1 MDQRKLIGG
10 IIETT
15 QNNEDGGIKPLVEV
29 DGAAAVWISSL
40 AEKNL
45 IRMTC
50 ASDLSQ
56 SKSIPPSLQHHL
68 NVFEDIFS
76 IVILSLMCRKLD
88 GKIFIFALLP

>member
-40 AEKNL
+40 AEKKPYPHDMC
-45 IRMTC
+45 IR
-50 ASDLSQ
+50 
-56 SKSIPPSLQHHL
+56 P
-68 NVFEDIFS
+68 
-76 IVILSLMCRKLD
+76 
-88 GKIFIFALLP
+88 